1 MLISSQIVFV
11 VTRLVI
17 LHLNLTDVVH
27 FFRRIEYSKG
37 HGITGID
44 ENGKVCGTCLSWMIH
59 SVAGKY
65 KDIVLLKPIYRI
77 TAALIVELF
86 WKVDLI

>member
-27 FFRRIEYSKG
+27 FFRRIEYSIKV
-37 HGITGID
+37 TGID